1 MNNNLD
7 NGQSTSRKLFRVT
20 KTSPCPH
27 CGKPDWCYFIGEL
40 SVCNREQPPATGWEA
55 TSKADKDGKTYYAP
69 IQQKKAIR
77 PKQTRYWEYPAR
89 DSSPLVRV
97 VRFDDGKGG
106 KAKWHQEHWGKCKAS
121 RQIGWVV
128 GIEEVARENIPIYR
142 YAEIKKAI
150 ANNELIFIVEG
161 ESCAD
166 VLWGLGLAATC
177 NIGGS
182 SKWRTTDTSD
192 LEGATV
198 VIVPDRDQPGIK
210 HAELLHQEFPGAL
223 WLYPFPESKAW
234 ENLPESKG
242 LDIADWVEHHKLN
255 AEDIKAAIGDK
266 KTFET
271 PRQAQKVVTHPKF
284 EAPNLSDL
292 EAKIDELLHSDLRRS
307 QLQIKISELAQ
318 TYRITPAE
326 VQKIYRTREQELEQ
340 ELEQEDTAAEVA
352 RLLSAQKSQIELSE
366 ILPPGLAAPIEK
378 LAAKLNLKTECYL
391 AALLTQVSS
400 LFKVGSE
407 VLLRRDTDYRC
418 TPNYFAGIVAESSQK
433 KSPIMRAMIDRPMQS
448 LREKARK
455 EYQKALADYEEEY
468 RQWKAAKG
476 DNKGLP
482 PKEPRPRLY
491 SFSKSTGEGI
501 LYQVAEFPDQALM
514 YRCDELASLFK
525 SANQYRGGKGSDDED
540 LLEFWNGTG
549 STVLR
554 ATGTKADLDGLLL
567 SVFGTIQPDVLAAL
581 LKDCSDANGKFA
593 RFDFVFQPL
602 AASKLSEEDSG
613 GFDITPM
620 LAALYLK
627 IDTFPALK
635 MELSPDAKRL
645 FTAFY
650 NAMEDRRVAEPK
662 QGIRAMVGKMPEKV
676 GKMAAIIYAL
686 TCAFNGVEVNPLIP
700 KAAVEAAI
708 KFVKFSSD
716 QIASLYAEFSDRQAL
731 APSLAKVVLLA
742 ERKGGT
748 VSGRDISKAFDS
760 KHRPT
765 TQQIREW
772 LEELVV
778 MKYGEVTNK
787 GRNISFTISP
797 HSPLSPLASN
807 QVPESIKDIPSHN
820 LPYPHSPHS
829 EQLNGDKWGYI
840 GDNPIP
846 TSKPLPDNAF
856 SGIGDNGD
864 TKTPSL
870 KNSSPLMMSCTTEVS
885 SEDAEKLRDIALVWW
900 PEYYPEQ
907 LQNLLTQMYGWNAPG
922 TKYDVAV
929 IAEWLEHQDEL
940 IRDRITELVH
950 QKTASLT

>member
-1 MNNNLD
+1 
-7 NGQSTSRKLFRVT
+7 
-20 KTSPCPH
+20 
-27 CGKPDWCYFIGEL
+27 
-40 SVCNREQPPATGWEA
+40 
-55 TSKADKDGKTYYAP
+55 
-69 IQQKKAIR
+69 
-77 PKQTRYWEYPAR
+77 
-89 DSSPLVRV
+89 
-97 VRFDDGKGG
+97 
-106 KAKWHQEHWGKCKAS
+106 
-121 RQIGWVV
+121 
-128 GIEEVARENIPIYR
+128 
-142 YAEIKKAI
+142 
-150 ANNELIFIVEG
+150 
-161 ESCAD
+161 
-166 VLWGLGLAATC
+166 
-177 NIGGS
+177 
-182 SKWRTTDTSD
+182 
-192 LEGATV
+192 
-198 VIVPDRDQPGIK
+198 
-210 HAELLHQEFPGAL
+210 
-223 WLYPFPESKAW
+223 
-234 ENLPESKG
+234 
-242 LDIADWVEHHKLN
+242 
-255 AEDIKAAIGDK
+255 
-266 KTFET
+266 
-271 PRQAQKVVTHPKF
+271 
-284 EAPNLSDL
+284 
-292 EAKIDELLHSDLRRS
+292 
-307 QLQIKISELAQ
+307 
-318 TYRITPAE
+318 
-326 VQKIYRTREQELEQ
+326 
-340 ELEQEDTAAEVA
+340 
-352 RLLSAQKSQIELSE
+352 
-366 ILPPGLAAPIEK
+366 
-378 LAAKLNLKTECYL
+378 
-391 AALLTQVSS
+391 
-400 LFKVGSE
+400 
-407 VLLRRDTDYRC
+407 
-418 TPNYFAGIVAESSQK
+418 
-433 KSPIMRAMIDRPMQS
+433 
-448 LREKARK
+448 
-455 EYQKALADYEEEY
+455 
-468 RQWKAAKG
+468 
-476 DNKGLP
+476 
-482 PKEPRPRLY
+482 
-491 SFSKSTGEGI
+491 
-501 LYQVAEFPDQALM
+501 
-514 YRCDELASLFK
+514 
-525 SANQYRGGKGSDDED
+525 
-540 LLEFWNGTG
+540 
-549 STVLR
+549 
-554 ATGTKADLDGLLL
+554 
-567 SVFGTIQPDVLAAL
+567 
-581 LKDCSDANGKFA
+581 
-593 RFDFVFQPL
+593 
-602 AASKLSEEDSG
+602 
-613 GFDITPM
+613 
-620 LAALYLK
+620 
-627 IDTFPALK
+627 

-686 TCAFNGVEVNPLIP
+686 TCAFNGFEVNPLIP

-940 IRDRITELVH
+940 ICDRITELVH